1 MFSKT
6 TKWMMPCVLLVI
18 AGTGCANKQKSRV
31 VLLEE
36 ANRSLTDQI
45 NMCQGDL
52 ETAYNEQ
59 REVNRQLASSMR
71 ESDNLRGELA
81 VVSRAP
87 RIVERPIVRPP
98 VVAPG
103 WTAVPGGAMIA
114 LEGEILFPPGKAVIR
129 DQARRSLD
137 AVVSA
142 IRGQYS
148 DKHIF
153 VFGHTDDTPIKKS
166 GWKDNWELSAQRA
179 LEVVRY
185 LTKNGVSPTRAVAGG
200 CAEYRPRVPNSG
212 KDNRKKNRR
221 VEIFAM
227 DKSLLAGA

>member
-1 MFSKT
+1 MFKKT

-18 AGTGCANKQKSRV
+18 AGTGCANKLKSRV
-31 VLLEE
+31 VLLED

-52 ETAYNEQ
+52 EKAYNDQ
-59 REVNRQLASSMR
+59 RELDRQLASATR
-71 ESDNLRGELA
+71 ESDSLRGELA
-81 VVSRAP
+81 VASRAP
-87 RIVERPIVRPP
+87 RVIERPVMQQQ
-98 VVAPG
+98 VEAPG

-114 LEGEILFPPGKAVIR
+114 IEGEILFPPGKAEIR
-129 DQARRSLD
+129 DKARRSLD

-185 LTKNGVSPTRAVAGG
+185 MTKNGVSAARLVAGG
-200 CAEYRPRVPNSG
+200 CGEYRPRVPNSG
-212 KDNRKKNRR
+212 NDKRKKNRR

-227 DKSLLAGA
+227 DKSLMAGA